1 MDAVVQLLR
10 NGLCCIKDL
19 GLLTDTFLWDPNVTL
34 RYYDL
39 PEPLHKT
46 TPLEVLISIWQLYAL
61 LSTTTSGWKMFWSS
75 IGKYRRVVRLL
86 TKRASNVIAFSPADR
101 FIDASLIKEAKFA
114 LRSIYIGLNVF
125 FIGTGFFWLTGNSWH
140 VTETSWIGGLPALI
154 QALTVMELCLIPLLW
169 FMWKDTLEQWDKA
182 NRMENLAHD
191 MMQSDKTVWS
201 VEDLGLSSMETLT
214 LWLPFWDA
222 GVGVLEA
229 CDEIHE
235 EKLMAAE
242 KAKLTALLEPFSVKR
257 EKTKSKDKKA
267 ESSMHQETLRSK
279 AQELL
284 GASRV
289 TRWGGYREFVY
300 LIINALAFYGY
311 LVGIV
316 VYYWDDEQKQP
327 VYIKH
332 LLLNMEN
339 DAADWNGNF
348 LGDFMWTIEPIII
361 LSSPLIFRILSPK
374 PIKVKVD

>member
-1 MDAVVQLLR
+1 
-10 NGLCCIKDL
+10 
-19 GLLTDTFLWDPNVTL
+19 
-34 RYYDL
+34 
-39 PEPLHKT
+39 
-46 TPLEVLISIWQLYAL
+46 
-61 LSTTTSGWKMFWSS
+61 MFWSS
-75 IGKYRRVVRLL
+75 IGKYRRIVRLL
-86 TKRASNVIAFSPADR
+86 TKRASNVAAFSPADR

-114 LRSIYIGLNVF
+114 LRSIYIGLSVF

-182 NRMENLAHD
+182 NRMESLAHD